1 MEDYSDTIKETDPSG
16 FILYPSFYPGTSQY
30 LKDMDWDN
38 MAKRLTPEEQNALPK
53 YLPFLTDDVPLW
65 IFRDDTIDSVT
76 GERVYIKKQQ
86 SIREFLAE
94 QYDRPEIT
102 LVEPIVNSI
111 CFADLFQT
119 GNLDFILHLE
129 NYNYQ
134 WLIFHEEDG
143 IMYCIYQYE
152 RWFHYPL
159 TNGVY
164 TSSNGAGDTDYLRM
178 TFENGS
184 FSKEQLGRIIMHI
197 LYLDDVKQRGS
208 VYEVWEAKYLSA
220 PQVPYYTPIVSNDS
234 LE

>member
-1 MEDYSDTIKETDPSG
+1 
-16 FILYPSFYPGTSQY
+16 
-30 LKDMDWDN
+30 MDWDN

-53 YLPFLTDDVPLW
+53 YLPFLTDDEPLW

-76 GERVYIKKQQ
+76 GERVYLKKQQ

-184 FSKEQLGRIIMHI
+184 FSKEQIGRIIMHI

-208 VYEVWEAKYLSA
+208 FYEVWEAKYLSA
-220 PQVPYYTPIVSNDS
+220 PQVPYYTPKVSNDS